1 MKCKRC
7 GTEFE
12 GKFCPECGAKR
23 GITSE
28 IPPSDQP
35 QNESTRWQSDQ
46 RAASD
51 PGKVGSPKTPFF
63 KRGWFFVVAAV
74 VIVMLACSIA
84 SHSRGT
90 LEWE

>member
-12 GKFCPECGAKR
+12 VSFAQSVGAKR

-46 RAASD
+46 GLRLIQA
-51 PGKVGSPKTPFF
+51 GGILKETIF
-63 KRGWFFVVAAV
+63 KRGWFFVVATQ
-74 VIVMLACSIA
+74 L
-84 SHSRGT
+84 
-90 LEWE
+90 